1 MSDFKDFTDNGY
13 ILKRKLFSEDEISKL
28 TKFIER
34 NSEKE
39 NQARETFSSTG
50 KLNMTLWNHP
60 SDDLFGKFST
70 NIRIVKPMEEFLE
83 DEVYHYH
90 SKVMLLWRHYRTR
103 NCQFSILQCHVL

>member
-1 MSDFKDFTDNGY
+1 MSDFTNFKNNGY
-13 ILKRKLFSEDEISKL
+13 ILKRNLFSQDEISKL
-28 TKFIER
+28 TNFIER

-70 NIRIVKPMEEFLE
+70 NERIVKPMEEFLQ

-90 SKVMLLWRHYRTR
+90 SKIIWKKRR
-103 NCQFSILQCHVL
+103 

>member
-1 MSDFKDFTDNGY
+1 MSDFTNFKNNGY
-13 ILKRKLFSEDEISKL
+13 ILKRNLFSQDEISKL
-28 TKFIER
+28 TNFIER

-70 NIRIVKPMEEFLE
+70 NERIVKPMEEFLQ

-90 SKVMLLWRHYRTR
+90 SK
-103 NCQFSILQCHVL
+103 II

>member
-1 MSDFKDFTDNGY
+1 MSDFTNFKNNGY
-13 ILKRKLFSEDEISKL
+13 ILKRNLFSQDEISKL
-28 TKFIER
+28 TNFIER

-70 NIRIVKPMEEFLE
+70 NERIVKPMEEFLQ

-90 SKVMLLWRHYRTR
+90 SKIIWKKPGDGGFEGYKIH
-103 NCQFSILQCHVL
+103 